1 MLRLRAPRACSA
13 PLRCHRRQVAERIW
27 GRLPPSPGGVSTS
40 FSGWLVTERDLPVHM
55 PSPLKADRVVP
66 WPTLA
71 FCRKTS

>member
-1 MLRLRAPRACSA
+1 MPCWRAPRACNA

-27 GRLPPSPGGVSTS
+27 GRLPLQSWRVCTS
-40 FSGWLVTERDLPVHM
+40 FSGWLVTEQDLPVHM